1 MSLLNEIY
9 PKITAGGKVWKIG
22 DLSLSAF
29 LGALLVIPQ
38 AIIFSYLTG
47 VSPEY
52 GIYSA
57 IFVTFFAALFGQT
70 PMLGGPNTTVSI
82 LIGMAVI
89 PYAGTGSPLYIEYV
103 IILSIM
109 VGMFQLIFWLV
120 RGARIFD
127 FFNPSAILGVTTGI
141 GVILCISALDGLLG
155 LEKNNSYLVYD
166 KIYYLLYE
174 FNVLTNYN
182 ALLIG
187 LVTIISGFMAKKYSG
202 RYYIIVAIFVGG
214 VMGYTYDMMVPQVIS
229 NVEKLGYIP
238 MDIAFNVPTITS
250 EHFVVIMKLLLD
262 ALIIAF
268 VGVTQSLIITKTLSY
283 KLNKTYNQNKEIFA
297 QGISNVLGGFFGG
310 FAGSGSFNR
319 SAINV
324 ESGAKGNVSGMV
336 SSLLIVVIIYVLSP
350 VLAHVPMSA
359 ISGVLFLVGV
369 AMIKPDEIKLML
381 KNKYN
386 RIIFPVV
393 FITIVLLGLQI
404 GIIIAL
410 LLSIILY
417 LKGASKLII
426 TRNDRTGK
434 HILKIQG
441 PLYYAT
447 LDQLRNSLVNTDT
460 GMPIIIDLSHISEID
475 WESIDMI
482 GRFIKDEVRC
492 SVSVLVENE
501 YIYSNIVNYNVL
513 DDTWLFDKYNKCIPK

>member
-1 MSLLNEIY
+1 MGWLKEIS
-9 PKITAGGKVWKIG
+9 PGITSGGKKWKIG
-22 DLSLSAF
+22 ELSLSAF

-109 VGMFQLIFWLV
+109 VGLFQLMFWLI

-141 GVILCISALDGLLG
+141 GIILCISALDGLLG
-155 LEKNNSYLVYD
+155 LEKNNSYMIYD
-166 KIYYLLYE
+166 KIYYLIYE
-174 FNVLTNYN
+174 FDTLTNYN
-182 ALLIG
+182 ALGIG
-187 LVTIISGFMAKKYSG
+187 LVTIISGLVARKYSS
-202 RYYIIVAIFVGG
+202 RYYIIIAIFVGG
-214 VMGYTYDMMVPQVIS
+214 AMGYAFDMIVPQVLS
-229 NVEKLGYIP
+229 GVEKLGYIP
-238 MDIAFNVPTITS
+238 MNISFNIPVITS
-250 EHFVVIMKLLLD
+250 EHFVVIVKLLLD

-268 VGVTQSLIITKTLSY
+268 VGVTQSLIITKSLSY
-283 KLNKTYNQNKEIFA
+283 KLNKTYNQNKEVFA
-297 QGISNVLGGFFGG
+297 QGISNVLGGLFGG

-319 SAINV
+319 SAINI
-324 ESGAKGNVSGMV
+324 ESGSRGNISGMI
-336 SSLLIVVIIYVLSP
+336 SSVFIVVIIYMLSP

-359 ISGVLFLVGV
+359 ISGVLFLVGA
-369 AMIKPDEIKLML
+369 AMIKPKEVRVML

-386 RIIFPVV
+386 RVIFPVV
-393 FITIVLLGLQI
+393 FVTIVLLGLQI

-417 LKGASKLII
+417 LKGASNLII
-426 TRNDRTGK
+426 TRNEHDGR

-447 LDQLRNSLVNTDT
+447 LDQLRNSLVNTNVNI
-460 GMPIIIDLSHISEID
+460 PIIIDLSHVSEID
-475 WESIDMI
+475 WESVDMI
-482 GRFIKDEVRC
+482 SEYIKGNSGNRVG
-492 SVSVLVENE
+492 VLVENHH
-501 YIYSNIVNYNVL
+501 IFLNIMNFNVL
-513 DDTWLFDKYNKCIPK
+513 EKNKLFDKYKKCIPK